1 MSLLRLRPLCAGSF
15 LLLLIGLNPVP
26 ARGDGHG
33 PSFAYSTATLGK
45 GDTSFETAMMWR
57 EGSVMFGPRVT
68 YGLRPNLQISFS
80 APFHLT
86 HGEHPTGR
94 FTAMMPGTPEAEALV
109 GWRFYH
115 ATPGISTRNEATL
128 YAGGSATT
136 QHLPRIDAP
145 PLRRQPAI
153 YVALAAGRVA
163 RTYDIWAGAGY
174 QRYGDW
180 NSQVS
185 DHQSNTFFSS
195 IAFGWRPPFL
205 NKPYPKPDVRVFWET
220 TGEDVGLA
228 TRDRTPLGSGGVTG
242 GHTHDTAPSFPLLPL
257 AGTELLR
264 NSGGRAIFTGPSF
277 LCTYKS
283 LALQGGVLFAAYD
296 QPNGDQTHEELRAV
310 VGITYYILGRRK

>member
-1 MSLLRLRPLCAGSF
+1 M
-15 LLLLIGLNPVP
+15 IGLNPVS
-26 ARGDGHG
+26 AWGDGHG
-33 PSFAYSTATLGK
+33 PAFAYSTATLGK
-45 GDTSFETAMMWR
+45 GDASFETAMMWR
-57 EGSVMFGPRVT
+57 DGSVMFGPRVT

-80 APFHLT
+80 SPFDVTL
-86 HGEHPTGR
+86 GEHPTGR
-94 FTAMMPGTPEAEALV
+94 FTAMMPGIPEAEAVV

-145 PLRRQPAI
+145 ALRRQPAM
-153 YVALAAGRVA
+153 YVALAGGRVT

-174 QRYGDW
+174 ERYGDW

-228 TRDRTPLGSGGVTG
+228 WRNRTPVGSGVVVG
-242 GHTHDTAPSFPLLPL
+242 GHNHDFVWPFPLTAIEVLQ
-257 AGTELLR
+257 
-264 NSGGRAIFTGPSF
+264 NSGGTAIFTGPSF

-283 LALQGGVLFAAYD
+283 VAFQGGVLFAAYD
-296 QPNGDQTHEELRAV
+296 QPNGKQPHEELRAV
-310 VGITYYILGRRK
+310 VGITYYILGRHK